1 MKTIIIWIGLLFLAA
16 CAVVP
21 APQVPTVQY
30 YLSTSQP
37 ACLGLRDCQTRCDRD
52 QQGRAC
58 LEWALYALTAT
69 SSPEDVAHALSQ
81 ETTNESFKYAAG
93 LLESAC
99 ERKDALSCLDL
110 GNLHLQGL
118 GVALDQGRALKF
130 LDTACSEGVADGCT
144 RLGMLYQE
152 GVAVAQDKNRAA
164 ELFSTGCDSGHDA
177 ACSLLQEL
185 D

>member
-1 MKTIIIWIGLLFLAA
+1 MKSIIISTGILFLAA
-16 CAVVP
+16 CASAP
-21 APQVPTVQY
+21 APQAPTVQY

-37 ACLGLRDCQTRCDRD
+37 ACLGLQDCQTRCDRD

-69 SSPEDVAHALSQ
+69 SSPEDVTQALS
-81 ETTNESFKYAAG
+81 EANTNESFKHAAG
-93 LLESAC
+93 LLENAC

-130 LDTACSEGVADGCT
+130 LDKACSEGVADGCT

-152 GVAVAQDKNRAA
+152 GVAVAQDEVLAA
-164 ELFSTGCDSGHDA
+164 KLFKTGCDSGHDA